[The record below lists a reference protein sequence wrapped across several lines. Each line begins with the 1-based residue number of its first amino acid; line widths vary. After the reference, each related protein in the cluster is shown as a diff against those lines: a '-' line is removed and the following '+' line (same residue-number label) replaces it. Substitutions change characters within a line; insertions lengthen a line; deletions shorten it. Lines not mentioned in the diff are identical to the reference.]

1 MVADALVQWYSRI
14 GMPLIH
20 VSDHRSHFKDKVIKE
35 LNGIL
40 QINHHMTTVYSP
52 WANGTVETVNN
63 DIQKLLRSLLSEWQ
77 MESSEGA
84 TCTSFN
90 SVCFESFAF
99 FVSSKLCPSQDHD
112 RPGRVQPAISSIRS
126 WCKQHL
132 EFPSVRGKI
141 EGIHERLEEISG
153 MKCAGKLKL
162 RWKALGL
169 PRQGMLTTSAQLWNL
184 TKEITSWLL
193 LMNLKISPKFS
204 SDGIVLMKSLK
215 LSEIVSQPMSSEALN
230 TFKKSLF
237 HLLFLP
243 CTVTRAN
250 DELKLMHRD
259 AALIVDKELPL
270 ALWTLSS
277 SVATLSGTIGHVV
290 AQVSF
295 QNNFI
300 IGTEPRVDEPA
311 NQTHWGLVGWLQD
324 PMFFFRKAI
333 MLDQIQIARF
343 VSWIHG
349 RPLMKSFHDGGHRS
363 LLKLCRDLCLTQ
375 GTRSVLPVLEHVVD
389 TYSMVSVSTT

>member
-1 MVADALVQWYSRI
+1 
-14 GMPLIH
+14 
-20 VSDHRSHFKDKVIKE
+20 
-35 LNGIL
+35 
-40 QINHHMTTVYSP
+40 
-52 WANGTVETVNN
+52 
-63 DIQKLLRSLLSEWQ
+63 
-77 MESSEGA
+77 
-84 TCTSFN
+84 
-90 SVCFESFAF
+90 
-99 FVSSKLCPSQDHD
+99 
-112 RPGRVQPAISSIRS
+112 
-126 WCKQHL
+126 
-132 EFPSVRGKI
+132 
-141 EGIHERLEEISG
+141 
-153 MKCAGKLKL
+153 
-162 RWKALGL
+162 
-169 PRQGMLTTSAQLWNL
+169 
-184 TKEITSWLL
+184 
-193 LMNLKISPKFS
+193 
-204 SDGIVLMKSLK
+204 MKSLK